1 MEEVCLTDGFLFF
14 FLPLCYVSL
23 PEFFRGVGKNGQA
36 LALSNHCLHVGGSDR
51 DGRAEY
57 CPCMQSEFSTGLH
70 EDSYRTVM
78 EHST

>member
-51 DGRAEY
+51 D
-57 CPCMQSEFSTGLH
+57 SK
-70 EDSYRTVM
+70 
-78 EHST
+78 